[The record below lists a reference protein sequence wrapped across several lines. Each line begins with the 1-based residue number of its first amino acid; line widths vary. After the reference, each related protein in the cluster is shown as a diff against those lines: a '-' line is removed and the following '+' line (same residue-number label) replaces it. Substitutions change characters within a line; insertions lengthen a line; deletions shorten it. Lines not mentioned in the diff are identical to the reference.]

1 MPRAS
6 ARTSSGP
13 LKLTLE
19 EARGVSLAAQALDA
33 PANLTRPGAA
43 TTAEDLAAM
52 VDRLGVVQVD
62 TISVIS
68 RSQYLVL
75 WSRLGAY
82 PQRLLDEALYP
93 RRDVFEYWSHAASIA
108 PMSDYPYYRARMAHS
123 TKLNLWG
130 ELERWSQEHPE
141 VIQRTLE
148 TIRDRGP
155 MASADFE
162 NTSSARRVQPWEWYG
177 PKETRVALDVLWT
190 VGDLMIHSRRAGQK
204 LYDLRER
211 VLAHAFGEAASDDS
225 ALPTQQ
231 EWLDHFINRTVSAL
245 GILTPAWLWDYF
257 RLGVRDTQAHRHAEG
272 AAQLARAR
280 SVLAAM
286 ARDGKLI
293 PATIEGIAEPA
304 YLDPARMA
312 DIKRLRA
319 GAIPTRT
326 TLLSPFDSLI
336 WHRTRARALFGYEV
350 CFEAYVVPAKRRYGY
365 YCLAILHR
373 GRLVGRIDPKVERRE
388 GRLIVRSLH
397 LEPSVTPD
405 ADLLDGLAAALRE
418 LAAFVGA
425 HTITIER
432 ADPAEVAPPL
442 AERVA

>member
-6 ARTSSGP
+6 ARPSKGP
-13 LKLTLE
+13 VKLTLE

-33 PANLTRPGAA
+33 PADLTRPGAA

-62 TISVIS
+62 TISVIA

-82 PQRLLDEALYP
+82 PRQLLDEALYP
-93 RRDVFEYWSHAASIA
+93 RRDTFEYWSHAASIA
-108 PMSDYPYYRARMAHS
+108 PMSDYPYYRARMARS

-130 ELERWSQEHPE
+130 ELDRWSREHPE

-148 TIRDRGP
+148 AIRDRGP

-162 NTSSARRVQPWEWYG
+162 NTTGARRAKPWEWYG

-204 LYDLRER
+204 LYELRER
-211 VLAHAFGEAASDDS
+211 VLAETYGEVAPDDS
-225 ALPTQQ
+225 ALPTHR

-245 GILTPAWLWDYF
+245 GVLTPAWLWDYF
-257 RLGVRDTQAHRHAEG
+257 RLGVRDTQGHQHAEG

-280 SVLAAM
+280 TVLAAM

-304 YLDPARMA
+304 YLAPERLA
-312 DIKRLRA
+312 DVERLRA
-319 GAIPTRT
+319 GAAPTRT

-373 GRLVGRIDPKVERRE
+373 GRLVGRLDPKVERRE

-397 LEPSVTPD
+397 LEPGIQPD
-405 ADLLDGLAAALRE
+405 ADLLDGLAGALRD
-418 LAAFVGA
+418 LATFVGA

-432 ADPAEVAPPL
+432 SDPMEAAPSL